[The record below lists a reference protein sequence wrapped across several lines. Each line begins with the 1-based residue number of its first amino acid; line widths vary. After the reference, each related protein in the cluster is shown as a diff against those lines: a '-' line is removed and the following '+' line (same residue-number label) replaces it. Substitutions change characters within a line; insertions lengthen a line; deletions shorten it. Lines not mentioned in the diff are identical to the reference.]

1 MTVTEFQPTP
11 TEPEAWPEAVAAAHG
26 VMAAHLAALN
36 AQDPY
41 ALAATMHFP
50 HYRLSGGVMRVWE
63 DSEHYLADF
72 HERAGGDWHHTSW
85 DSIDVLAAAD
95 DKVHLDVRFTRF
107 RADDSVL
114 AAHRSLWVI
123 SRIGDVWAA
132 QLRSSFAP

>member
-1 MTVTEFQPTP
+1 VSDTRSDDQWAEQI
-11 TEPEAWPEAVAAAHG
+11 ACARA
-26 VMAAHLAALN
+26 VMAAHLVALN
-36 AQDPY
+36 AQDPD

-63 DSEHYLADF
+63 NPATYLADF
-72 HERAGGDWHHTSW
+72 HKRAGDDWHHTRW
-85 DSIDVLAAAD
+85 DSVDVLMASR

-114 AAHRSLWVI
+114 ARHRSLWVI
-123 SRIGDVWAA
+123 SEIGGVWAA

>member
-1 MTVTEFQPTP
+1 MTTP
-11 TEPEAWPEAVAAAHG
+11 DDERRIHAGAITAARA
-26 VMAAHLAALN
+26 VMAAHLVALN
-36 AQDPY
+36 AQDAE

-63 DSEHYLADF
+63 GPETYLADF
-72 HERAGGDWHHTSW
+72 HKRASGEWHHTRW
-85 DSIDVLAAAD
+85 DSIEILMASA

-114 AAHRSLWVI
+114 ATHRSLWVI
-123 SRIGDVWAA
+123 SEIGGVWAA